1 MFAFTH
7 TIVRPFKGFGGKLL
21 VTPRTSAVREPGL
34 NRYYISSRSLAAS
47 ATDSAQS
54 PRMPAVLRP
63 VVPSP
68 ELLQFTVEDKA
79 QQRSDIF
86 KSVMN
91 YVRMNNLQDPDDKR
105 IIHCDQKLQ
114 AVFGVD
120 KCSIAEVNRHLV
132 PHIRKPQE
140 LGGRYVKEAKLVE
153 DIYVE
158 RKRLEAQ
165 NNDQDETTD
174 TKSSKGRARAPFQ
187 PVMLSDELAVIC
199 RSKEM
204 TRPEILKSIWRYIR
218 LNNLQK
224 KQGERVKCDF
234 LLKKVFQKDE
244 VDAKS
249 IMKGISAHVSKKN

>member
-1 MFAFTH
+1 MYAFTH
-7 TIVRPFKGFGGKLL
+7 LIFRPFKAFGGKLL
-21 VTPRTSAVREPGL
+21 VTPRTTIAGEPGL
-34 NRYYISSRSLAAS
+34 HQHHLSSRSLTIS
-47 ATDSAQS
+47 ATGSSQS

-79 QQRSDIF
+79 QARSDIF

-105 IIHCDQKLQ
+105 IINCDKKLQ
-114 AVFGVD
+114 AIFGVET
-120 KCSIAEVNRHLV
+120 CSIAEVNRHLV

-140 LGGRYVKEAKLVE
+140 VGGRYLKEAKLVE

-158 RKRLEAQ
+158 RKRLETKTKRRKQ
-165 NNDQDETTD
+165 NDK
-174 TKSSKGRARAPFQ
+174 KSNRKLPPFQ
-187 PVMLSDELAVIC
+187 PLVLSDELAVIC

-204 TRPEILKSIWRYIR
+204 TRPDVLKAVWRYIR
-218 LNNLQK
+218 LNHLQK
-224 KQGERVKCDF
+224 KQGEPVRCDF

-244 VDAKS
+244 VNARS
-249 IMKGISAHVSKKN
+249 IMKGISVHVSKKN